1 MTWREAAGSM
11 PGMIALTSPRRLL
24 GASAPLLLAVALT
37 ALITTS
43 RAHAAEQL
51 VASVPGADFDVGATP
66 VVQTI
71 AFDATVP
78 ISGVGFTARWT
89 AVVADEE
96 NGLAPWSLDLAATI
110 TAPDGSST
118 LSWPRF
124 GGDRT
129 YADYPLQ
136 DYIAGFAD
144 VAGSGDFQWRFTS
157 VGPPWVAGLRDVT
170 YHLTTRVDNVVGTY
184 PGSVAS
190 GPTWSRPYYIG
201 GISGLG
207 PVVYQ
212 ATAFEV
218 PVSGGY
224 YFESVVAQGDH
235 FLALY
240 QDAFDPAQ
248 PLANLLDYEAGNGS
262 SPNGPPRGTAR
273 ISALL
278 FAGRS
283 YHLVASQWSAS
294 APGQSY
300 VTTVTGPAA
309 LILAGDDTLF
319 ADGFE

>member
-1 MTWREAAGSM
+1 MTRRVAAVSM
-11 PGMIALTSPRRLL
+11 PGMIALTSPRRLR
-24 GASAPLLLAVALT
+24 GASTALRLAVVLT
-37 ALITTS
+37 ALAAGH
-43 RAHAAEQL
+43 AHGAERL
-51 VASVPGADFDVGATP
+51 VASVPGADFDVGAAA

-71 AFDATVP
+71 AFDASVP

-136 DYIAGFAD
+136 DFVAGFAD
-144 VAGSGDFQWRFTS
+144 VAGSGSFQWRFTS

-170 YHLTTRVDNVVGTY
+170 YHLTTRVDDVVGTY

-201 GISGLG
+201 GVSGLG

-224 YFESVVAQGDH
+224 YFESVVTQGDH

-262 SPNGPPRGTAR
+262 SPYGPPRGTAR